1 MRIYH
6 ENHRKSPHRINVFY
20 PLFSHYKCKSTKKW
34 SKCQR
39 KFVFSATYCY
49 LCGMKERINWIDWAK
64 ALAVITVIFCHLPQS
79 QEWFYYR
86 YLQSVTIV
94 IFFFLSGY
102 LKKDYGSK
110 KENWRKYWHGLI
122 LPYIIYNAI
131 VYPYWYIKFYLL
143 NDRLPD
149 LFSAIRPIFGALLF
163 EHENTFCEPLNG
175 PLWYLPAI
183 LIMHITVDLTRK
195 SKHQHLII
203 FTLCILSFILYAANK
218 YWYFAPK
225 LTPMGL
231 MRNLP
236 YYYIGL
242 YFRQY
247 CLFKDIKPRNNLF
260 LCIFCLLSSILLF
273 VWHLQAFYAG
283 QHMLHIVLFY
293 PVNIGFL
300 FGVLYGCKLLDG
312 IKLSFITNLSI
323 GTLVIIGLH
332 IILVAL
338 ANYTLEHLLHLNTS
352 ICYHWYEAL
361 PIALIITT
369 LLYPVIL
376 FSKHYMP
383 ILIGRKKA

>member
-1 MRIYH
+1 
-6 ENHRKSPHRINVFY
+6 
-20 PLFSHYKCKSTKKW
+20 
-34 SKCQR
+34 
-39 KFVFSATYCY
+39 
-49 LCGMKERINWIDWAK
+49 MKERINWIDWAK
-64 ALAVITVIFCHLPQS
+64 TLAVISVIYCHLPQS

-94 IFFFLSGY
+94 VFFFLSGY

-122 LPYIIYNAI
+122 LPYFIYNAI
-131 VYPYWYIKFYLL
+131 VYPYWYVKFYLL

-149 LFSAIRPIFGALLF
+149 LFSAMRPIFGALLF
-163 EHENTFCEPLNG
+163 EHENIFCEPLNG

-183 LIMHITVDLTRK
+183 LIMHITVDLARK

-203 FTLCILSFILYAANK
+203 LTLCILSFILYAANK
-218 YWYFAPK
+218 YWYFAPN
-225 LTPMGL
+225 LTPMGF

-236 YYYIGL
+236 YYFIGY

-247 CLFKDIKPRNNLF
+247 RLFKDIKTRNDLF

-273 VWHLQAFYAG
+273 AWHLQAFYAG

-300 FGVLYGCKLLDG
+300 FGVLCGCRLLDS
-312 IKLSFITNLSI
+312 IKLTFVTNLSI

-332 IILVAL
+332 IILVTL
-338 ANYTLEHLLHLNTS
+338 ANYTLVHLLHLNTS

-361 PIALIITT
+361 LIALTIAA

-376 FSKHYMP
+376 FSKHYIP